1 MKSARLK
8 SISLF
13 RLAVGAAIVGLAWA
27 AAFTPVPAAAQG
39 SAQQQAA
46 CTPDALRL
54 CGEFVPDVAKISA
67 CMGRKRAQ
75 LSPACRATMV
85 APHAHRASRHHHR
98 H

>member
-1 MKSARLK
+1 MKPARLK
-8 SISLF
+8 GISLF
-13 RLAVGAAIVGLAWA
+13 RLAAMIGLAGA
-27 AAFTPVPAAAQG
+27 AAFTPLPAAAQG

-85 APHAHRASRHHHR
+85 APKHGHRASRHHR
-98 H
+98 HH